1 MAGIITDM
9 SEDIKKLQQVKAEIA
24 NVKKELKSIDIRV
37 NLDIKENFEAR
48 LKSLAE
54 QYNTLV
60 QRIAKADGEMM
71 IAKRKFAEA
80 MNGISSDPLKSFDAE
95 LMKMCNNLNKYFD
108 DLLAKMESMSSLLK
122 VGKIGIDGSTSNN
135 IPTQDLEKL
144 RAKNTE
150 LTEQLR
156 VQKEEIRQQ
165 QEEWNK
171 LATAIKTNNVSAI
184 EQYKQATN
192 SSSDAVKNAKT
203 ELKDLTKDLNENIKY
218 YDTLAAQ
225 IASYKSILDRLYSA
239 KEKGMTR
246 VPIGDGATALIS
258 SELERFKPLLDGV
271 SQKSKEITTQ
281 ILEQRKRQAEL
292 NTVIEQGNE
301 KHARTRTLIMDAREQ
316 LIQMRSAGLQNTAQ
330 YQQVGQEAAKM
341 RRQMALV
348 NSELEFFSNPNK
360 ELLTLKTGLQGIAG
374 SASLVVGVMGLVNQ
388 KNEEMAQIQTKI
400 QSLLGVIVG
409 LESSYNM
416 VKKSCVLMLAIENVQ
431 RKALIASQALEAKAK
446 TTNIALIW
454 SEVAAQKALSAV
466 ARSNPYLILAT
477 AILTVV
483 GGMALLI
490 KATREAKSATKDLLS
505 VEQELALARKKAISD
520 STKERTELDLLYK
533 KLKDTSLSTK
543 ERTAAVNEWM
553 KKYPQHSNIMNGELV
568 SLGKLESAYQSLSKQ
583 IIESAKARAYAD
595 KITEL
600 ETKKDEALLKRQ
612 NQYVTYLKA
621 IDDYDKAVNEYNEK
635 KETGFGTATSKLE
648 AENKILRAEQNI
660 KNQKKAWMD
669 LISETKAYEQ
679 SISIISKKI
688 KVDDLYLQP
697 EEGTHDYWQQQVQIA
712 DVALKQ
718 IDSKQKALL
727 DNAVKDPK
735 KDLYGLGIDKSIVD
749 SYKQAIKLK
758 TEAEKELKVYDSSSK
773 QESAAEKLRKQQEKL
788 KSLQEKQA
796 IERKRQDEDLEY
808 QAAQARIDAMTEGS
822 EKVQAQMRLD
832 HQKEIQEIQR
842 QKKEYIRARI
852 EQEKKVF
859 DEQEELKARQN
870 KDYKKKTFDASTVT
884 VDTSIFDE
892 ITKTTIE
899 RQGNDLAEYYKKI
912 LSQYQDYATK
922 RLEAKKKF
930 DADLKKLEES
940 GGTEAQ
946 KAELEYQR
954 EETYKS
960 IDNEFAM
967 REDTFQSWADGIT
980 DMSLEQ
986 LRKLLVNAER
996 ELERMEFVSPNNP
1009 QLAVQRAKVTSLKE
1023 TISNKETDTSPDKR
1037 SIKEWQDLYNTLSKV
1052 ERQFDEIGNTVGGTA
1067 GEIISAAGGIATST
1081 LQMIDGI
1088 VTLANGSSEAMSGTA
1103 QAASASI
1110 QAVEKASVI
1119 LAIIGAALQ
1128 IATKLASLFGNSS
1141 MEYYESLKDE
1151 LGAINEIYGDIIEK
1165 SKEKIVFGGGFA
1177 ALESYREANDLLER
1191 QIENYRKLAEAGGD
1205 ARKTGSHSYAYRANE
1220 RLSGRSASGKSGVE
1234 AGKGRFEDI
1243 SEVLGKNITKVQDLY
1258 NLTGEELYLVQTKFP
1273 EAWSKIP
1280 EEITDNLQAIIDC
1293 REESEKL
1300 RDSLN
1305 EAITGVSFDS
1315 FYNEFIDMLSD
1326 MDMSAEDMA
1335 ENFGEYLRKSILAAM
1350 VAKNFQE
1357 DINKLY
1363 DKWVA
1368 AGEEDSLGGMT
1379 ITEDEA
1385 RDIQD
1390 GYKEL
1395 VDAMVQARDNMS
1407 QAFGWDS
1414 SATSQDSSS
1423 RGFQTMSQDT
1433 GEELNGRFTA
1443 LQVAGEEIKNQT
1455 IQQTGLLSSIN
1466 EKISLL
1472 NLTNE
1477 DIPGLTANIPDI
1489 AGQTRES
1496 ITSSYQPQMQIIF
1509 PTEGLEV
1516 LADKMSSMERIVD
1529 EMRVIQIEKFTDVAE
1544 GINRMAK
1551 NTPVMNTK
1559 LDSIN
1564 SGIKQF
1570 NSK

>member
-1 MAGIITDM
+1 MAGIIADV
-9 SEDIKKLQQVKAEIA
+9 SEDIRKLQQIKAEIA
-24 NVKKELKSIDIRV
+24 SVKQELKSIDIRV
-37 NLDIKENFEAR
+37 RLDLKEDIETR
-48 LKSLAE
+48 LQSLMK
-54 QYNTLV
+54 QYNEVVL
-60 QRIAKADGEMM
+60 RIAKVEG
-71 IAKRKFAEA
+71 EA
-80 MNGISSDPLKSFDAE
+80 MLAAKKIDEAINGISSDPLISFDAE
-95 LMKMCNNLNKYFD
+95 LMKMCSNLNKYFD
-108 DLLAKMESMSSLLK
+108 DLLAKMESMSSLLQA
-122 VGKIGIDGSTSNN
+122 GKTGIDGSTSNN
-135 IPTQDLEKL
+135 VPTQQLEDL
-144 RAKNTE
+144 RIKNAE

-156 VQKEEIRQQ
+156 SQKEEIKQQ
-165 QEEWNK
+165 QEEWNR

-192 SSSDAVKNAKT
+192 SSSDAVKSAKL

-258 SELERFKPLLDGV
+258 SELERFKPQLDDV
-271 SQKSKEITTQ
+271 TQKSKEIASQ
-281 ILEQRKRQAEL
+281 ISEQRKRQAEL

-301 KHARTRTLIMDAREQ
+301 KHARTRALILDAREQ
-316 LIQMRSAGLQNTAQ
+316 LVQMRSAGLQNTAQ
-330 YQQVGQEAAKM
+330 YQQIGQEAAKM
-341 RRQMALV
+341 RTQMALV
-348 NSELEFFSNPNK
+348 NAEMEYLSNPNK
-360 ELLTLKTGLQGIAG
+360 GLLTLKTGLQGIAG
-374 SASLVVGVMGLVNQ
+374 SASLVVGIMGFFNQ
-388 KNEEMAQIQTKI
+388 KSEDMIMLQTKI
-400 QSLLGVIVG
+400 QSLLGIIVG
-409 LESSYNM
+409 LETTYNT
-416 VKKSCVLMLAIENVQ
+416 VKKSSVLMLAIEDVQ

-446 TTNIALIW
+446 TTNIALTW
-454 SEVAAQKALSAV
+454 SEVAAQKALNAV
-466 ARSNPYLILAT
+466 AKVNPYVLLFT
-477 AILTVV
+477 AISTVV
-483 GGMALLI
+483 GGIWLLT
-490 KATREAKSATKDLLS
+490 KATNDAKKQVEEFNNSIADTASKSIGKIEELSIKWNRLGDDLKAKEAFVRDNKKAF
-505 VEQELALARKKAISD
+505 QELGVAVSD
-520 STKERTELDLLYK
+520 
-533 KLKDTSLSTK
+533 
-543 ERTAAVNEWM
+543 V
-553 KKYPQHSNIMNGELV
+553 
-568 SLGKLESAYQSLSKQ
+568 
-583 IIESAKARAYAD
+583 
-595 KITEL
+595 
-600 ETKKDEALLKRQ
+600 
-612 NQYVTYLKA
+612 
-621 IDDYDKAVNEYNEK
+621 
-635 KETGFGTATSKLE
+635 LE
-648 AENKILRAEQNI
+648 AENLLNNNKEAFIESQIEKAKAVAYLATAQDKIKELIKAEEEYKSMPEKASMYVQTSSFGAGYYTEVENIKKTNKKEEFDKLNAEIINLYNSAANAEQEGAKKLEDASISAMDKYAEGSTKAINKAIAERQEQLSRLTIGSSEYNKLDQEI
-660 KNQKKAWMD
+660 KNLQRR
-669 LISETKAYEQ
+669 LPS
-679 SISIISKKI
+679 SISTSNLNAISSQEDKI
-688 KVDDLYLQP
+688 FQ
-697 EEGTHDYWQQQVQIA
+697 
-712 DVALKQ
+712 
-718 IDSKQKALL
+718 
-727 DNAVKDPK
+727 
-735 KDLYGLGIDKSIVD
+735 
-749 SYKQAIKLK
+749 
-758 TEAEKELKVYDSSSK
+758 
-773 QESAAEKLRKQQEKL
+773 LRQ
-788 KSLQEKQA
+788 KQA

-899 RQGNDLAEYYKKI
+899 RQGNDLAEYYKKV

-954 EETYKS
+954 EETYKA

-967 REDTFQSWADGIT
+967 REDTFQSWADGIA

>member
-416 VKKSCVLMLAIENVQ
+416 VKKSSVLMLAIENVQ

>member
-1 MAGIITDM
+1 MAGIISNVDSDVQKLRKLKNEIENVKKALKGINITV
-9 SEDIKKLQQVKAEIA
+9 DIDIAKGLQSQLTSLIGQYDTLVDKIAAAEGKIMLSVSRINKATEKIVQAQEKVSKVVSAPTQIGDANTQTNTAETASIQAQAKAYDDLRTEINDILGTRDA
-24 NVKKELKSIDIRV
+24 NVKRLVEEMNAIRLINAEIKKITKSQSESSSLSSTQQRRLEQLNNSLLTHKTALSEV
-37 NLDIKENFEAR
+37 RQTLNNNVKLDNAAAT
-48 LKSLAE
+48 S
-54 QYNTLV
+54 
-60 QRIAKADGEMM
+60 
-71 IAKRKFAEA
+71 
-80 MNGISSDPLKSFDAE
+80 MNGLSQSLSR
-95 LMKMCNNLNKYFD
+95 MKMTY
-108 DLLAKMESMSSLLK
+108 
-122 VGKIGIDGSTSNN
+122 
-135 IPTQDLEKL
+135 
-144 RAKNTE
+144 RE
-150 LTEQLR
+150 LTEEERKSSFGKKLLESINQADTKMKELDATIGNHQRNVGNYGKQWNGLSMSIQQLGR
-156 VQKEEIRQQ
+156 ELPSLAYGPKVFFSAISNNLPILADEIRRARTEYELLKKSGQS
-165 QEEWNK
+165 
-171 LATAIKTNNVSAI
+171 ATPVW
-184 EQYKQATN
+184 KQAV
-192 SSSDAVKNAKT
+192 SSLFSWQSALTVGITLLTLYGDKVVDWVT
-203 ELKDLTKDLNENIKY
+203 ELFK
-218 YDTLAAQ
+218 
-225 IASYKSILDRLYSA
+225 A
-239 KEKGMTR
+239 KEA
-246 VPIGDGATALIS
+246 I
-258 SELERFKPLLDGV
+258 
-271 SQKSKEITTQ
+271 
-281 ILEQRKRQAEL
+281 
-292 NTVIEQGNE
+292 
-301 KHARTRTLIMDAREQ
+301 
-316 LIQMRSAGLQNTAQ
+316 
-330 YQQVGQEAAKM
+330 
-341 RRQMALV
+341 
-348 NSELEFFSNPNK
+348 K
-360 ELLTLKTGLQGIAG
+360 ELL
-374 SASLVVGVMGLVNQ
+374 SA
-388 KNEEMAQIQTKI
+388 
-400 QSLLGVIVG
+400 
-409 LESSYNM
+409 
-416 VKKSCVLMLAIENVQ
+416 
-431 RKALIASQALEAKAK
+431 
-446 TTNIALIW
+446 
-454 SEVAAQKALSAV
+454 
-466 ARSNPYLILAT
+466 
-477 AILTVV
+477 
-483 GGMALLI
+483 
-490 KATREAKSATKDLLS
+490 
-505 VEQELALARKKAISD
+505 EQEMALARKKAISD
-520 STKERTELDLLYK
+520 STKERAELDLLYN
-533 KLKDTSLSTK
+533 KLKGTSLSTK

-583 IIESAKARAYAD
+583 IIESAKARSYSD
-595 KITEL
+595 RITEL
-600 ETKKDEALLKRQ
+600 ESKRFDA
-612 NQYVTYLKA
+612 NFKRL
-621 IDDYDKAVNEYNEK
+621 
-635 KETGFGTATSKLE
+635 
-648 AENKILRAEQNI
+648 
-660 KNQKKAWMD
+660 NQKKTLGIAE
-669 LISETKAYEQ
+669 SEYLRTKEIYEKLQ
-679 SISIISKKI
+679 KDYDSGKSVGQALSTARVSYMNAKEEYEKQKEIYDNLEKETNDYASKINYIAEQI
-688 KVDDLYLQP
+688 KVDDLYPQP

-773 QESAAEKLRKQQEKL
+773 QENQAEKLRKEQEKYAL
-788 KSLQEKQA
+788 LQSKQSQDN
-796 IERKRQDEDLEY
+796 KRQSKDLEFEAT
-808 QAAQARIDAMTEGS
+808 QSRIDAMQQGS
-822 EKVQAQMRLD
+822 ERTIAQMKLN
-832 HQKEIQEIQR
+832 HQKEVESLKRNREDYLRKKIEAERSLFEANPSNKGKSFDTSTISLSKDEEDMFKNIIESTISKQGNEISSYYKDLLAKYQSYTEKR
-842 QKKEYIRARI
+842 LATQKK
-852 EQEKKVF
+852 F
-859 DEQEELKARQN
+859 QEERDSLVKAG
-870 KDYKKKTFDASTVT
+870 ASKET
-884 VDTSIFDE
+884 
-892 ITKTTIE
+892 
-899 RQGNDLAEYYKKI
+899 L
-912 LSQYQDYATK
+912 
-922 RLEAKKKF
+922 
-930 DADLKKLEES
+930 
-940 GGTEAQ
+940 TEHD
-946 KAELEYQR
+946 YQR
-954 EETYKS
+954 DEALES

-967 REDTFQSWADGIT
+967 REDSFKAWADNIA
-980 DMSLEQ
+980 DLSLEK
-986 LRKLLVNAER
+986 LRELLVQAER
-996 ELERMEFVSPNNP
+996 ELERSEFLNPNDP
-1009 QLAVQRAKVTSLKE
+1009 KLAGQRAKVTSLKN
-1023 TISNKETDTSPDKR
+1023 TIGEKSEKTSTSPNKR
-1037 SIKEWQDLYNTLSKV
+1037 SQKEWQDLYNTLSKV

-1280 EEITDNLQAIIDC
+1280 EEITDSLQAIIDC

-1390 GYKEL
+1390 GYKKL

-1443 LQVAGEEIKNQT
+1443 LQVAGEEIKNQNVIQSQSLNLLT
-1455 IQQTGLLSSIN
+1455 AKADAILSINTETRNIADDTRDLIAQSYLELVQISENTGAIVKPIQQMQR
-1466 EKISLL
+1466 
-1472 NLTNE
+1472 
-1477 DIPGLTANIPDI
+1477 DI
-1489 AGQTRES
+1489 A
-1496 ITSSYQPQMQIIF
+1496 
-1509 PTEGLEV
+1509 EV
-1516 LADKMSSMERIVD
+1516 K
-1529 EMRVIQIEKFTDVAE
+1529 
-1544 GINRMAK
+1544 K
-1551 NTPVMNTK
+1551 NTAK
-1559 LDSIN
+1559 L
-1564 SGIKQF
+1564 
-1570 NSK
+1570 